1 MKMINSTQKAR
12 ILDESYKNGGSVA
25 TLAKKHGISEG
36 TIHRWREKNKKQE
49 NMGDFIEVTIKEEK
63 VEREKVKLKKA
74 ELIYEKFRIEIEGEI
89 SSAKIAPIMQ
99 ILEEND
105 KY

>member
-1 MKMINSTQKAR
+1 MINSTQKAR
-12 ILDESYKNGGSVA
+12 ILDESYKNGGSVT
-25 TLAKKHGISEG
+25 TLAKKYGISEG
-36 TIHRWREKNKKQE
+36 TIHRWREKNKKQA
-49 NMGDFIEVTIKEEK
+49 NTGHFIEVPIKEEK
-63 VEREKVKLKKA
+63 VDREKVKLKKA

>member
-1 MKMINSTQKAR
+1 MQITNSTQKAK
-12 ILDESYKNGGSVA
+12 ILDESYKNGCSV
-25 TLAKKHGISEG
+25 TMLAKKYGISES

-49 NMGDFIEVTIKEEK
+49 NLGDFIEVPIKEEK
-63 VEREKVKLKKA
+63 VEREKVRLKRA

-89 SSAKIAPIMQ
+89 SSTKIAPIMQ